1 MLGEITVLILR
12 TAFNIV
18 LIATVAR
25 FLAQMARAD
34 FYNPLAQTV
43 IKITDPFIKPLR
55 RLIPSVAGLD
65 AASLI
70 AIWLGQLLLACLII
84 LISGFNPIEILPNI
98 IIWSLISVAGIILMV
113 LQWGMFISA
122 IGGMLTMGQHNPFLA
137 FLQQMVDPFVGP
149 FRKLN
154 LQVGML
160 DLSYLVAFFVII
172 ILRQF
177 ILAQAVLP
185 ATGYWGFV
193 SSNLRGLSP
202 LIGI

>member
-1 MLGEITVLILR
+1 MLGELLVLILK

-25 FLAQMARAD
+25 FLAQMAKAN

-55 RLIPSVAGLD
+55 RVVPGIGGIDASSLVAL
-65 AASLI
+65 
-70 AIWLGQLLLACLII
+70 WLGQILLACLII
-84 LISGFNPIEILPNI
+84 LIFGINPAALIGKI
-98 IIWSLISVAGIILMV
+98 IIWSLIAVAGLILMV
-113 LQWGMFISA
+113 IQWGMIISA
-122 IGGMLTMGQHNPFLA
+122 IGGMLTMGQHNPFIS

-160 DLSYLVAFFVII
+160 DLSYLVAFLVIY

-177 ILAQAVLP
+177 VLAQTVLP
-185 ATGYWGFV
+185 ITGYWEFV
-193 SSNLRGLSP
+193 GRSLNGLSP
-202 LIGI
+202 LIGL